1 MPSVPSGKQSEAA
14 IVADVRLAW
23 SNAGGRIFRNNCGQ
37 YVVEPGRVIR
47 YGVCNPGGSDL
58 IGWRPVTITPEMVG
72 QTIAQFTALE
82 VKRKG
87 GKPTGEQVRFIK
99 AVQAAGG
106 LAGVV
111 TSADEAL
118 AMLEG

>member
-1 MPSVPSGKQSEAA
+1 
-14 IVADVRLAW
+14 
-23 SNAGGRIFRNNCGQ
+23 
-37 YVVEPGRVIR
+37 
-47 YGVCNPGGSDL
+47 
-58 IGWRPVTITPEMVG
+58 MVG

-82 VKRKG
+82 VKRQG